1 LGFRQ
6 KKDTYFLHGG
16 VSPFVLTTQIIGEKK
31 WLPCVVDA
39 RQTKLME
46 IFVTHWGLNKR
57 MSASDWLSENS

>member
-1 LGFRQ
+1 
-6 KKDTYFLHGG
+6 
-16 VSPFVLTTQIIGEKK
+16 VLTTQIIGEKK